1 MTRAVIDNSAA
12 TLRRFPRVGVVYGGL
27 SAERDVALGS
37 GRTVIRALNEAGY
50 QVAEHDV
57 TGRAALINWLQTT
70 ELDVVFPVLHGR
82 GGEDGTLQ
90 GLLEWLGIPY
100 VGSGVLASALAMDKL
115 RSKWVFGSA
124 QIATPPFAVVRSAE
138 ECAALANQLEY
149 PVMVKPV
156 HEGSSI
162 GMSRVEDASGLSEA
176 CALAF
181 RFDTEVMIE
190 QFVMGKEYTVAV
202 IGDQALP
209 VIGLQPAS
217 GFYDYNAKYIS
228 DDTQYALPSG
238 LSEAM
243 EAEVQALSIKAFQ
256 ALGCQGWGRVDLMMD
271 SAGQPFVLEVNTI
284 PGMTDHSLVP
294 KASVAHGWP
303 LPKLMHRILATVP
316 EQRA

>member
-1 MTRAVIDNSAA
+1 MTRAIVNNSAE
-12 TLRRFPRVGVVYGGL
+12 TLRRFPRVGVVYGGQ
-27 SAERDVALGS
+27 SAEREVALGS
-37 GRTVIRALNEAGY
+37 GRTVIRALKEAGY

-57 TGRAALINWLQTT
+57 TGRAGLINWLQTT
-70 ELDVVFPVLHGR
+70 ELDLVFPVLHGR

-90 GLLEWLGIPY
+90 GLLEWLGLPY

-124 QIATPPFAVVRSAE
+124 QIPTPPFAVVRSAE
-138 ECAALANQLEY
+138 ECTALANQLEY

-162 GMSRVEDASGLSEA
+162 GMSRVDDAAGLSEA

-181 RFDTEVMIE
+181 QFDSEVMIE
-190 QFVMGKEYTVAV
+190 QFVVGKEYTVAV
-202 IGDQALP
+202 IGDHALP

-217 GFYDYNAKYIS
+217 GFYDYNAKYIA
-228 DDTQYALPSG
+228 DDTHYALPSG
-238 LSEAM
+238 LSEAR
-243 EAEVQALSIKAFQ
+243 EAEVKALSVKAFRS
-256 ALGCQGWGRVDLMMD
+256 LGCQGWGRVDLMMD
-271 SAGQPFVLEVNTI
+271 SAGQFFVLEVNTI

-303 LPKLMHRILATVP
+303 LPELMHRILATVP
-316 EQRA
+316 EQRG

>member
-1 MTRAVIDNSAA
+1 MTGAGFISGAETV
-12 TLRRFPRVGVVYGGL
+12 RRFARVGVVYGGQ
-27 SAERDVALGS
+27 SAEREVALDS
-37 GRTVIRALNEAGY
+37 GRTVIRALQEAGY
-50 QVAEHDV
+50 RVAEHDV
-57 TGRAALINWLQTT
+57 TGRAGLVSWLQSTQPD
-70 ELDVVFPVLHGR
+70 LVFPVLHGR

-90 GLLEWLGIPY
+90 GLLEWLGLPY

-115 RSKWVFGSA
+115 RSKWVFGAS
-124 QIATPPFAVVRSAE
+124 QIATPHFAVVRSAE

-162 GMSRVEDASGLSEA
+162 GMSRVDDSASLNEA
-176 CALAF
+176 CELAF
-181 RFDTEVMIE
+181 QFDTEVMIE

-217 GFYDYNAKYIS
+217 GFYDYNAKYIA
-228 DDTQYALPSG
+228 DDTRYAMPSG

-243 EAEVQALSIKAFQ
+243 ETEVKALSVKAFQ
-256 ALGCQGWGRVDLMMD
+256 SLGCQGWGRVDVMMD
-271 SAGQPFVLEVNTI
+271 AAGQPFVLEVNTI

-294 KASVAHGWP
+294 KAAVAHGWS
-303 LPKLMHRILATVP
+303 LPQLMHRILATVP
-316 EQRA
+316 ERRA

>member
-1 MTRAVIDNSAA
+1 MTGAA
-12 TLRRFPRVGVVYGGL
+12 FVNTEILARFPRVGVVYGGQ
-27 SAERDVALGS
+27 SAEREVALGS
-37 GRTVIRALNEAGY
+37 GHTVIRALREAGY

-57 TGRAALINWLQTT
+57 TGRPALINWLQTT
-70 ELDVVFPVLHGR
+70 KLDLVFPVLHGR
-82 GGEDGTLQ
+82 GGEDGTMQ

-115 RSKWVFGSA
+115 RS
-124 QIATPPFAVVRSAE
+124 AE
-138 ECAALANQLEY
+138 ECTALASQLEY

-162 GMSRVEDASGLSEA
+162 GMSRVEDANGLSEA

-181 RFDTEVMIE
+181 QFDTEVMIE

-217 GFYDYNAKYIS
+217 GFYDYNAKYIA
-228 DDTQYALPSG
+228 DDTHYALPSG
-238 LSEAM
+238 LSDAM
-243 EAEVQALSIKAFQ
+243 EAEVKALSVKAFQ

-303 LPKLMHRILATVP
+303 LPELMHRILATVP

>member
-1 MTRAVIDNSAA
+1 MTQTAIDNAA
-12 TLRRFPRVGVVYGGL
+12 DALRRFPRVGVVYGGQ
-27 SAERDVALGS
+27 SAEREVALGS
-37 GRTVIRALNEAGY
+37 GRTVIRALKEAGY

-57 TGRAALINWLQTT
+57 TDREALVEWLQSTV
-70 ELDVVFPVLHGR
+70 LDLVFPVLHGR

-115 RSKWVFGSA
+115 RSKWVFGAS

-138 ECAALANQLEY
+138 ECTALANQLEY

-162 GMSRVEDASGLSEA
+162 GMSRVDDGAGLSEA
-176 CALAF
+176 CAIAF
-181 RFDTEVMIE
+181 QFDTEVMIE

-202 IGDQALP
+202 IGDQAMP

-217 GFYDYNAKYIS
+217 GFYDYNAKYIF
-228 DDTQYALPSG
+228 DDTRYALPSG
-238 LSEAM
+238 LSESL
-243 EAEVQALSIKAFQ
+243 EAEVKALSIKAFQ

-294 KASVAHGWP
+294 KASVAHGWQ
-303 LPKLMHRILATVP
+303 LPELMHRILATVP

>member
-1 MTRAVIDNSAA
+1 MTGAA
-12 TLRRFPRVGVVYGGL
+12 FVNTETLARFPRVGVVYGGQ
-27 SAERDVALGS
+27 SAEREVALGS
-37 GRTVIRALNEAGY
+37 GRTVIRALREAGY

-57 TGRAALINWLQTT
+57 TGRPALINWLQTT
-70 ELDVVFPVLHGR
+70 ELDLVFPVLHGR

-115 RSKWVFGSA
+115 RSKWVFGAS

-138 ECAALANQLEY
+138 ECTALASQLEY

-181 RFDTEVMIE
+181 QFDTEVMIE

-217 GFYDYNAKYIS
+217 GFYDYNAKYIA
-228 DDTQYALPSG
+228 DDTHYALPSG
-238 LSEAM
+238 LSDAM
-243 EAEVQALSIKAFQ
+243 ETEVKALSVKAFQ

-303 LPKLMHRILATVP
+303 LPELMHRILATVP